1 MKTASGLPSPQTD
14 RIHIKLTLKTPT
26 EATQNFK
33 EEQQMKNLKVGKK
46 FLLAFGL
53 ILAMFLIAVVSA
65 GVGIRR
71 SKASYR
77 SMKPSP
83 ASIRCR

>member
-1 MKTASGLPSPQTD
+1 
-14 RIHIKLTLKTPT
+14 
-26 EATQNFK
+26 
-33 EEQQMKNLKVGKK
+33 MKNLKVGKK

-77 SMKPSP
+77 RFYEQEYEKNSCWRSWSP
-83 ASIRCR
+83 TRRRQNGWCRV